1 MFSRVRVTSKWD
13 TEFFPW
19 DIVDIIKFKAENTK
33 LIKEGKKPGI
43 AERLL
48 LGITKISLYTES
60 WLSAASFQETVRVL
74 VEWSV
79 SGKIDKFKEMKENVI
94 IGRLIPAWKQYR
106 KIHGQSTEED
116 IANQYFNPYDENIDV
131 SELHLDEV
139 MNDIEHESD
148 F

>member
-13 TEFFPW
+13 TEFFPG
-19 DIVDIIKFKAENTK
+19 DIVDIIKFKKENDRLLT
-33 LIKEGKKPGI
+33 EGKKAGI

-48 LGITKISLYTES
+48 LGITKISLYTDS

-79 SGKIDKFKEMKENVI
+79 SGKIDKFNEMKENVI
-94 IGRLIPAWKQYR
+94 IGIQIPAGKQYR
-106 KIHGQSTEED
+106 KINTPGYKLESEYFDGSDEWVD
-116 IANQYFNPYDENIDV
+116 I
-131 SELHLDEV
+131 SESHIEEV
-139 MNDIEHESD
+139 MTEMEHESD